1 MTMKARITTILAL
14 LIIAVTSS
22 WAQDEVTVTAM
33 GNANE
38 WTFEMPE
45 ADVELEIEYETAL
58 ALDEATDNGDAL
70 AEWNGYEAD
79 VTLTRTLQTGG
90 WNTFC
95 VPFNL
100 ATPTGWTVK
109 ELTGSS
115 FADGTPTLNFATAE
129 SIEAGRPYL
138 VKVDATAENPTFDGV
153 IVTDG
158 TTTSTETDN
167 ADFVPVMKPT
177 FLTGGDKNV
186 LFVTGGDKLTYPSA
200 DGNINGFRAYFQ
212 LKGDAVAEARA
223 FRMSF
228 DDNATGIQTLENLT
242 ISANDDSVFDL
253 QGRRLSNG
261 QKQKGVYIVRS
272 AEGRLQGKNGKKTI
286 IK

>member
-1 MTMKARITTILAL
+1 MKQRIISMLAL
-14 LIIAVTSS
+14 LCLTVVSAWADGYYVASPPDAVTP
-22 WAQDEVTVTAM
+22 TA
-33 GNANE
+33 NKNE
-38 WTFEMPE
+38 WTFQMP
-45 ADVELEIEYETAL
+45 AYDVEVNVEYETAL
-58 ALDEATDNGDAL
+58 ALNEATDNAATL
-70 AEWNGYEAD
+70 KEWNGYEAD
-79 VTLTRTLQTGG
+79 VTLARTLQTGG

-100 ATPTGWTVK
+100 ATTTGWTVK

-115 FADGTPTLNFATAE
+115 FADGTLTLNFATAE
-129 SIEAGRPYL
+129 SIEAGKPYL

-158 TTTSTETDN
+158 TTTSTTTDN

-200 DGNINGFRAYFQ
+200 DGEINGFRAYFQ
-212 LKGDAVAEARA
+212 LKGDAIAEARA

-228 DDNATGIQTLENLT
+228 DDETTGISLTPNPSPKGEGSSYNL
-242 ISANDDSVFDL
+242 S
-253 QGRRLSNG
+253 G
-261 QKQKGVYIVRS
+261 QRVKQPVQKGVYIV
-272 AEGRLQGKNGKKTI
+272 NGKKTI